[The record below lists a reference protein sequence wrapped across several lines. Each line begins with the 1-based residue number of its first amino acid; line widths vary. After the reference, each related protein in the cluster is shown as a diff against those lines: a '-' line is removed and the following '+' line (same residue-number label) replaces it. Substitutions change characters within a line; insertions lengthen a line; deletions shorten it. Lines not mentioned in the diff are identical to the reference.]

1 MYQKCREY
9 QKSQM
14 LEGVFFMG
22 TKVTAMP
29 GESVDSLIRKFNK
42 KVQSEGILTEI
53 KKREHYL
60 KPSLRKQQKIQ
71 MARKKYIKSKF

>member
-1 MYQKCREY
+1 MG
-9 QKSQM
+9 
-14 LEGVFFMG
+14 GVVIMA
-22 TKVTAMP
+22 TKVIAQP

-42 KVQSEGILTEI
+42 KVQSEGILSEI

-71 MARKKYIKSKF
+71 IARKKYIRSKF

>member
-1 MYQKCREY
+1 M
-9 QKSQM
+9 
-14 LEGVFFMG
+14 EGWCFNLS
-22 TKVTAMP
+22 TRVTAQP

-42 KVQSEGILTEI
+42 KVQSEGILTEL

-71 MARKKYIKSKF
+71 MARKKYIRSKY

>member
-1 MYQKCREY
+1 M
-9 QKSQM
+9 S
-14 LEGVFFMG
+14 
-22 TKVTAMP
+22 TKVVAQP

-42 KVQSEGILTEI
+42 KVQSDGIIAEI

-71 MARKKYIKSKF
+71 IARKKSIRRKSS